1 VCSGWHNAAMV
12 RRTVVLLLIVLACN
26 PSTGDTETEG
36 GTGGSTGAG
45 TSGSTGDASSATAE
59 PTTGAEAVLF
69 TSEVWPIF
77 EAGCSCH
84 TQQTPGPGG
93 GAFFMG
99 ADAPTAYAA
108 LVDMPSSVMGL
119 DIVEPGSTAKSYLH
133 HKLVDTQVSVGGS
146 GTNMPP
152 GAPLG
157 ADDLATI
164 SAWIDAGA
172 LE

>member
-1 VCSGWHNAAMV
+1 MV
-12 RRTVVLLLIVLACN
+12 RRILVLPLILLACN
-26 PSTGDTETEG
+26 PSTGDTDT
-36 GTGGSTGAG
+36 GTGGSTDAG
-45 TSGSTGDASSATAE
+45 TGGSTDASTSTGASTGEASNTTAA

-69 TSEVWPIF
+69 TSDVWPIV
-77 EAGCSCH
+77 ENTCSCH

-108 LVDMPSSVMGL
+108 LVDVPSSVMGL
-119 DIVEPGSTAKSYLH
+119 DMVEPGSTAKSYLY

-157 ADDLATI
+157 ADDLAMI
-164 SAWIDAGA
+164 AAWIDAGA

>member
-1 VCSGWHNAAMV
+1 MV
-12 RRTVVLLLIVLACN
+12 RRILALPLILLACN
-26 PSTGDTETEG
+26 PSTGDTDTD
-36 GTGGSTGAG
+36 TGGSTDASTSGSMGASASTG
-45 TSGSTGDASSATAE
+45 GSTGDASSTTAE

-69 TSEVWPIF
+69 TSDVWPIF
-77 EAGCSCH
+77 ENTCSCH
-84 TQQTPGPGG
+84 TQQTPGPGD

-108 LVDMPSSVMGL
+108 LVDVPSSVMGL
-119 DIVEPGSTAKSYLH
+119 DMVEPGSTAKSYLY
-133 HKLVDTQVSVGGS
+133 HKLMGTQVSVGGG

-164 SAWIDAGA
+164 SAWIDGGA